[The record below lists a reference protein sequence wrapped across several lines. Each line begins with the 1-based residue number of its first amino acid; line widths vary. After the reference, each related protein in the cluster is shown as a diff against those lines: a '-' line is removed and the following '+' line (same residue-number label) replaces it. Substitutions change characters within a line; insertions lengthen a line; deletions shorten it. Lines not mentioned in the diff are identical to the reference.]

1 MAGAVMS
8 IKKLSASSLRSDLKR
23 QLSAAKNNR
32 VLLIQNRR
40 QQEKYVVDKGWLDA
54 LVRERESVFA
64 TLEVLA
70 DRDLTNRLLKLSKTI
85 DADVAA
91 GRLLTTADV
100 FGE

>member
-1 MAGAVMS
+1 MPAAVMS
-8 IKKLSASSLRSDLKR
+8 IKKLSASSLRADLKR
-23 QLSAAKNNR
+23 QLGEAKNNR

-40 QQEKYVVDKGWLDA
+40 QEEKYVVDKGWLDA
-54 LVRERESVFA
+54 LVRERESIFA